1 MQISNVFPVSLDS
14 LCNWFAVD
22 FFKPSPK
29 DWMLASDYS
38 VFSKKKCSLCF
49 LFLDIEGI
57 SKMKHYFVL
66 K

>member
-38 VFSKKKCSLCF
+38 VFSKKNVLCALSF
-49 LFLDIEGI
+49 LILRVFLR
-57 SKMKHYFVL
+57 
-66 K
+66 

>member
-38 VFSKKKCSLCF
+38 VFSKKKMF
-49 LFLDIEGI
+49 
-57 SKMKHYFVL
+57 FVL
-66 K
+66 SLS